1 VSFSFFSDD
10 KKVFL
15 YPEELDAT
23 QRIYSVFGQHF
34 YENILPVQ
42 FSFSGI
48 EISGYVTHPR
58 IHFQNKEKQV
68 LFVNKRLVKSPALY
82 KAIFD
87 AYNRFIP
94 HGTFP

>member
-1 VSFSFFSDD
+1 VSFTFFSDD

-48 EISGYVTHPR
+48 EIS
-58 IHFQNKEKQV
+58 
-68 LFVNKRLVKSPALY
+68 
-82 KAIFD
+82 
-87 AYNRFIP
+87 
-94 HGTFP
+94 